1 MPGRAAAPGEATA
14 PLKLLQA
21 VGLVST
27 LDRFAMAPMLVAIAA
42 DLRAPVA
49 AVVAAAGAYF
59 LVYGLSQPLWGVAAD
74 RFGRVPTMRVALLL
88 AGLLTAVSAL
98 SGSVAVLAVTRGL
111 AGGFFGAAYPSC
123 LIYLGDTVPAGARQH
138 AIARLMV
145 GVAVGTA
152 VASAGA
158 GVLADRFSWRAA
170 FLATG
175 VGALVLVWVLR
186 SLPEPRTGRARTSPL
201 ESVRRIARSRPA
213 LLVLGLAFTE
223 GAVLIGVLTL
233 VPVAAHAG
241 GASLSL
247 AGVATAVYG
256 AAVLVGSAVV
266 GRLSRTWHP
275 WRLIVA
281 GGALAVLGCALLA
294 VSQDVGTAATGAGL
308 LGLTWTALHTS
319 LQTWATEVLPAARA
333 LVVACF
339 AGALFAG
346 SSVAAVA
353 LADLVDAGRF
363 TVIFAVAAVLAT
375 VLTAVAAVARSRWV
389 PAPDVSADPAL

>member
-1 MPGRAAAPGEATA
+1 
-14 PLKLLQA
+14 

-27 LDRFAMAPMLVAIAA
+27 LDRFAMAPMLVAMAA

-59 LVYGLSQPLWGVAAD
+59 LVYGLAQPLWGIAAD
-74 RFGRVPTMRVALLL
+74 RFGRVRTMRVALLL
-88 AGLLTAVSAL
+88 AGLLTAGSAL
-98 SGSVAVLAVTRGL
+98 AGSLAALTITRGL

-123 LIYLGDTVPAGARQH
+123 LIYLGDTVPAAARQH

-145 GVAVGTA
+145 GVALGTA
-152 VASAGA
+152 VASAGG
-158 GVLADRFSWRAA
+158 GVVADQFSWRAV
-170 FLATG
+170 FVATG
-175 VGALVLVWVLR
+175 VGALVLAWVLR
-186 SLPEPRTGRARTSPL
+186 SLPEPQPGRVRTSPSASL
-201 ESVRRIARSRPA
+201 RLIAQSRPA
-213 LLVLGLAFTE
+213 LLVMGLAFAE
-223 GAVLIGVLTL
+223 GAVLVGVLTL
-233 VPVAAHAG
+233 VPVAAHDSG
-241 GASLSL
+241 VSLSM
-247 AGVATAVYG
+247 AGLATAVYG
-256 AAVLVGSAVV
+256 VAVLVGSPVV

-275 WRLIVA
+275 WRLITI
-281 GGALAVLGCALLA
+281 GGVLAVLACALLA
-294 VSQDVGTAATGAGL
+294 MTADVWMAASVAGL
-308 LGLTWTALHTS
+308 LGLAWTALHTS

-389 PAPDVSADPAL
+389 PSPAKPAQHGTARRTHAASEPTGE